1 MAALV
6 LLPWAT
12 PSIVNGLMWKWIY
25 NPGYGLLNGLLVQ
38 LGLIDRYKVW
48 LGDPDKTIF
57 MIANAAVWKQMPLAA
72 ILILVTM
79 KAIPEDLYK
88 AAKVDGANVFQRF
101 WHVTLPALKPGLMLV
116 LVYETMISI
125 RHFDLFLIM
134 TQGGPGDASY
144 TLSWQIYVETFRNL
158 KFGIGAA
165 LSYILALATFGLS
178 YVFIRGAREEDCER
192 RLSLC
197 ARMARKL
204 ARSFG
209 RGVILALF
217 SLLLVAYVAGPVAWL
232 VSSSLQ
238 SEADITAV
246 PPNWIPPKVTLDNF
260 EAIFTAGKREV
271 TYENRYQGDPATG
284 RFLPSGAENLL
295 PSLWNSFMVGVWVA
309 MLNLLVS
316 ITAAYAIAVIH
327 FRGRQT
333 ALYSILVTRVI
344 PDIALI
350 VPAVPG
356 DPQPRPDQHAARR

>member
-1 MAALV
+1 MQRTTVYTVVTVAVTTVLAVAVALLLNEAFPGRRLLSALV

-12 PSIVNGLMWKWIY
+12 PSVVNGLMWKWIY
-25 NPGYGLLNGLLVQ
+25 NPGYGLLNGLLLQ

-48 LGDPDKTIF
+48 LGDPDLTIF

-178 YVFIRGAREEDCER
+178 YMFIRGLGR
-192 RLSLC
+192 RL
-197 ARMARKL
+197 
-204 ARSFG
+204 
-209 RGVILALF
+209 
-217 SLLLVAYVAGPVAWL
+217 
-232 VSSSLQ
+232 
-238 SEADITAV
+238 
-246 PPNWIPPKVTLDNF
+246 
-260 EAIFTAGKREV
+260 
-271 TYENRYQGDPATG
+271 
-284 RFLPSGAENLL
+284 
-295 PSLWNSFMVGVWVA
+295 
-309 MLNLLVS
+309 
-316 ITAAYAIAVIH
+316 
-327 FRGRQT
+327 
-333 ALYSILVTRVI
+333 
-344 PDIALI
+344 
-350 VPAVPG
+350 
-356 DPQPRPDQHAARR
+356 